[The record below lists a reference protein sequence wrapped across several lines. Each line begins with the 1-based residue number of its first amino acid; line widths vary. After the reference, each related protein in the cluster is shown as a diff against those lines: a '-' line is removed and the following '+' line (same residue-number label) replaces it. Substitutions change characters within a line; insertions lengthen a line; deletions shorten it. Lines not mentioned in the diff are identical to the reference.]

1 MINFQQLF
9 ILGLL
14 SATIHWIIAR
24 ASITARFWRLL
35 WLPHGMLR
43 EFLNELLSC
52 PACSGFWIGIALG
65 LNGLQPIQG
74 SFYVVCVLATGFASL
89 FLTPIFEGV
98 FLWGLRASAI
108 ETPGKIFRPL
118 H

>member
-9 ILGLL
+9 ILGML
-14 SATIHWIIAR
+14 SATIHWVVAR

-35 WLPHGMLR
+35 WLPHGALR

-52 PACSGFWIGIALG
+52 PACSGFWIGLAFG
-65 LNGLQPIQG
+65 FAGLQPIQG
-74 SFYVVCVLATGFASL
+74 SFAFVQILAAGFASL
-89 FLTPIFEGV
+89 FLTPVFEGV

-108 ETPGKIFRPL
+108 DD
-118 H
+118 